1 MKLPLILFLLL
12 GCATFLHAQ
21 NGTVSGRVT
30 DINGEPLI
38 GASLTAGDAVAIT
51 DTAGRYTITL
61 PFGEWSLTASYLG
74 YESRSRKLTVSDA
87 PLTVDFALA
96 ATTQLLQT
104 ATVTGSR
111 YEQALGEVTVSL
123 EVIKPALLENTNTI
137 QVNEVIE
144 KIPSVT
150 VVDGQA
156 NIRSGSGYSYGA
168 GSRVLLLIDDL
179 PALQGDASFPSWSFV
194 PVENIAQ
201 IEVVKGAG
209 SALYGSSAMNGI
221 INIRT
226 AYPTSDPYTKVSLM
240 GTAYDAPRNAAMK
253 WWNDTTAT
261 PGRLGAQLAHRQRI
275 GEKFDLVLG
284 GYYLREQSF
293 RQGEYDRYG
302 RFNVNTRYRFS
313 DKLNVQLN
321 TNVQTG
327 RSANF
332 FIWQNDT
339 TGALLPRDGTLAD
352 NQNFKITVD
361 PSVTY
366 YRGTGRHKLMGRLY
380 HFQNEQGTDLTDQS
394 VRSTQYYGEYQF
406 QRKIEPAQLV
416 ITTGVVASQTLV
428 NAALYGN
435 TTHSA
440 SNAAFYVQADKKF
453 GERLNVS
460 AGLRY
465 ESNTI
470 SNPDSAK
477 APSSEVQPVTRIG
490 LNYQLADY
498 TYLRASYGE
507 GYRFPTIAEK
517 YISTNIGNALFV
529 FPNDTLR
536 SETGWSAELG
546 IKQGFKLGKGF
557 QGYVDVAAFWMEYND
572 MMEFTFGVYP
582 QGFGFASLNIGDTRI
597 RGLDVSIAGQGK
609 IGEMTHQT
617 LIGYTYTEPTYR
629 NFEEINVALN
639 SSPENILKYRFEHIF
654 KLDYAIDWQGLS
666 AGVAVLGYSHMKSID
681 AVFENDFILPGVRT
695 FREEYNSGTWVFNAR
710 IAYQLTPQIKAS
722 ILAKNLTNATYALRP
737 ALLNAPRN
745 IAVRIDYQIQ

>member
-1 MKLPLILFLLL
+1 MKLPLLLSLLL
-12 GCATFLHAQ
+12 GCAALLHAQ

-30 DINGEPLI
+30 DTDGQPLI
-38 GASLTAGDAVAIT
+38 GATLSAGSAIAVT
-51 DTAGRYTITL
+51 DTAGRYALSL
-61 PFGEWSLTASYLG
+61 PFGEWSVAASYIG
-74 YESRSRKLTVSDA
+74 YTTSKRTLTVSAA
-87 PLTVDFALA
+87 PAVADFQLEA
-96 ATTQLLQT
+96 ASQLLQT

-111 YEQALGEVTVSL
+111 FEQALGEVTVSL

-226 AYPTSDPYTKVSLM
+226 AYPTSDPYTRVSLT
-240 GTAYDAPRNAAMK
+240 GTAYDTPRDAAMR

-275 GEKFDLVLG
+275 GKKLDLVLG

-302 RFNVNTRYRFS
+302 RFNVNTRYRVS
-313 DKLNVQLN
+313 DKLNFQLN

-332 FIWQNDT
+332 FIWQNDS

-352 NQNFKITVD
+352 NENFKITVD

-380 HFQNEQGTDLTDQS
+380 HLQNVQGTDLTDQS

-406 QRKIEPAQLV
+406 QRKIDAAQLV
-416 ITTGVVASQTLV
+416 VTTGVVASQTLV

-435 TTHSA
+435 TTHTA

-453 GERLNVS
+453 GDRLNVS

-490 LNYQLADY
+490 LNYQLAKF

-529 FPNDTLR
+529 FPNDSLR
-536 SETGWSAELG
+536 SETGWSAEIGL
-546 IKQGFKLGKGF
+546 KQGFKIGTGF
-557 QGYVDVAAFWMEYND
+557 QGYIDLAAFWMEYND

-597 RGLDVSIAGQGK
+597 RGLDASIAGQGK
-609 IGEMTHQT
+609 IGAVLHQT

-639 SSPENILKYRFEHIF
+639 SSPENILKYRFEHILKF
-654 KLDYAIDWQGLS
+654 DYAIDWKGLS
-666 AGVAVLGYSHMKSID
+666 AGLAVLGYSHMKSID
-681 AVFENDFILPGVRT
+681 AVFENDFILPGVRA
-695 FREEYNSGTWVFNAR
+695 FRETYNTGSWVVNAR
-710 IAYQLTPQIKAS
+710 IAYQITPQIKAS
-722 ILAKNLTNATYALRP
+722 FLVNNLTNTTYALRP
-737 ALLNAPRN
+737 ALLDAPRN
-745 IAVRIDYQIQ
+745 ASVRVDYQIQ